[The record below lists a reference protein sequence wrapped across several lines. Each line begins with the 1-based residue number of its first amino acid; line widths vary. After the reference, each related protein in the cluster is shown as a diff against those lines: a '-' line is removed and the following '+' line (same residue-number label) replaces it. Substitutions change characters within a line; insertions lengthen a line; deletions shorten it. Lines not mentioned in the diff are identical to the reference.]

1 MKSESENRINTT
13 EQSMSAKELLHL
25 LAPVQR
31 RLKLFRLLRGSYWGL
46 IGGCSAALIWLLA
59 GRFIPISNLY
69 EITWI
74 IVIAGVLGGILWGI
88 VRRVPLAESAAV
100 IDDADQSNAVVTA
113 LNYLEDESPVVS
125 LQREQAIEVARK
137 FTARTRANM
146 PVPAQRKQLITACVG
161 IVAIVILVLIPNR
174 MDDIVDKLE
183 KGRNLVQEQQNQ
195 LEEMKKQL
203 EVKKLPAAVE
213 QKMKQSIEDLEK
225 KLSNSKSIDK
235 ALEEMEKSMKE
246 MQALAG
252 DLKKEQAK
260 SEQLLREMEK
270 QSMLAQVAKS
280 MRQGDPKQLN
290 NAMEELKRE
299 VNKLSPEAKEA
310 LAKQLEQ
317 IAEQVP
323 QDGNAENDALK
334 KALEAAAAAAKESG
348 DASELQE
355 KLAELDEQLAEALA
369 KMGASQQSLA
379 ALQEQLAKLGE
390 QGQQLASQASAAGL
404 AVASGWSAGQTAAD
418 GLAAAGGEGAAED
431 PAAWDEAAAKA
442 KAAGQEQGAGSGQG
456 SSPGQGSGAGSGQG
470 AGGSG
475 TGAGKGPGAGIGTGD
490 RNLIMTPRKYEG
502 EGDIYKDIGPNSGK
516 GGEVQKGGTSPM
528 IDGVSRPY
536 EEVYNE
542 YATEAKDALNRAPL
556 PERMQGLVEQYF
568 LEIQPN

>member
-1 MKSESENRINTT
+1 MKSESGNSIHVKEKNT
-13 EQSMSAKELLHL
+13 SAKELLHL
-25 LAPVQR
+25 LAPIQR
-31 RLKLFRLLRGSYWGL
+31 RLRLFRLLQSSYWGL

-59 GRFIPISNLY
+59 GRFVPISNLNK
-69 EITWI
+69 IAWI
-74 IVIAGVLGGILWGI
+74 IVIAGLLGGILWGI
-88 VRRVPLAESAAV
+88 VRKIPLAESAAV
-100 IDDADQSNAVVTA
+100 IDSADQSNAVVTA
-113 LNYLEDESPVVS
+113 LHYLEEESPVVT
-125 LQREQAIEVARK
+125 LQREQAIEVGRK

-146 PVPAQRKQLITACVG
+146 PVPSQRKQLITACVG
-161 IVAIVILVLIPNR
+161 IVALVILVFIPNR

-183 KGRNLVQEQQNQ
+183 KGRELVQEHKNQ

-203 EVKKLPAAVE
+203 EAKKLPAAVE
-213 QKMKQSIEDLEK
+213 QKMKQSMDELEK
-225 KLSNSKSIDK
+225 RLSNSKSIDK

-260 SEQLLREMEK
+260 SEQLLKEMEK

-280 MRQGDPKQLN
+280 MRQGDPDQLK
-290 NAMEELKRE
+290 NAMEELKRD

-317 IAEQVP
+317 LAEQVP
-323 QDGNAENDALK
+323 QDGKEDNDALR
-334 KALEAAAAAAKESG
+334 KALEAASAAAKESG

-369 KMGASQQSLA
+369 KMGASEQSLA
-379 ALQEQLAKLGE
+379 ALQAQLAKLGE
-390 QGQQLASQASAAGL
+390 QGQQLASDASAAGL
-404 AVASGWSAGQTAAD
+404 AVAKGWSAGQTSAD
-418 GLAAAGGEGAAED
+418 GLAAAGGADAAD
-431 PAAWDEAAAKA
+431 DAAWDEAAAKA
-442 KAAGQEQGAGSGQG
+442 KAAGQGQGAGSGQG

-470 AGGSG
+470 AGGG
-475 TGAGKGPGAGIGTGD
+475 QGGAGKGPGAGIGTGD

-502 EGDIYKDIGPNSGK
+502 EGDIYKDSGPNPGK
-516 GGEVQKGGTSPM
+516 GGEVQKGGSSPM